1 MPNQILR
8 WIYPGYSTDVGLT
21 QLAHKASGIRVKGQG
36 SRVKGQGEP
45 LRPCGS
51 ADLKQVAFKN
61 QGFLDF

>member
-1 MPNQILR
+1 MNSRSKVKDNLDSGMR
-8 WIYPGYSTDVGLT
+8 DYLNLGLT
-21 QLAHKASGIRVKGQG
+21 QLAHKASGI
-36 SRVKGQGEP
+36 RVKGQGEP